1 MRYSKRLTNNEIL
14 RIALPAIVSNITVP
28 LLGLIDVAIVGHL
41 GSAVYIGAIAV
52 GSAIFNM
59 IYWIFGFLRMGTS
72 GMTSQAF
79 GRGDEN
85 EKARMLGL
93 SAISAFAIAVLLLL
107 LQIPVIEVSLY
118 FIHPSAEVRALAKL
132 YFLILIWG
140 APATLSLYAF
150 TGWFIGM
157 QNTRF
162 PMYIAITQNIV
173 NIAVSL
179 LLVFGFGMNVAGV
192 ALGTLTA
199 QYAGLIMAIILWL
212 REYKDSQHHIHWRSV
227 WKSRQ
232 MAAFFNINRHLFFRT
247 LCLVAVTLFFTSAGA
262 RQGDLMLAVNTLL
275 LQFFMIYSYFTDG
288 FAYAAE
294 ALTGKYIGAHNRPA
308 LRKTINDMFLWFAM
322 IALLFT
328 LAYALG
334 GNAFLHL
341 LTDDI
346 NVITA
351 ARDYS
356 IWVTAIPLAA
366 LAAFLW
372 DGVFIGATAGRHMFI
387 SMAAAT
393 IIFFAIY
400 YITRDY
406 LGNHAVWLAFLSYLF
421 IRGVVQTML
430 VKNALKMEN
439 TNAKNPVS

>member
-1 MRYSKRLTNNEIL
+1 MKLSNRLSKNEIL

-52 GSAIFNM
+52 GSTIFNM

-79 GRGDEN
+79 GRNDEN
-85 EKARMLGL
+85 ETVRILILSVL
-93 SAISAFAIAVLLLL
+93 SAFTIAAILLLM
-107 LQIPVIEVSLY
+107 QTPVINVSLF
-118 FIHPSAEVRALAKL
+118 FIHPSAEVQELAKQ

-150 TGWFIGM
+150 TGWYIGM
-157 QNTRF
+157 QNSRF

-173 NIAVSL
+173 NIALSL
-179 LLVFGFGMNVAGV
+179 FLVFGLRMNVAGV

-199 QYAGLIMAIILWL
+199 QYAGVIMAVLLWL
-212 REYKDSQHHIHWRSV
+212 RKYRYLQNRIHVRKV
-227 WKSRQ
+227 WKSRE

-294 ALTGKYIGAHNRPA
+294 ALTGRYIGARNRTA
-308 LRKTINDMFLWFAM
+308 LRKTIHEMFLWFTTVAVF
-322 IALLFT
+322 FT
-328 LAYALG
+328 LAYTLF
-334 GNAFLHL
+334 GNTFLHL
-341 LTDDI
+341 LTDSKQ
-346 NVITA
+346 VITA
-351 ARDYS
+351 SRQYS
-356 IWVTAIPLAA
+356 VWVTAIPLAA

-372 DGVFIGATAGRHMFI
+372 DGVFIGATAGRQMFF
-387 SMAAAT
+387 SMAVAT
-393 IIFFAIY
+393 ISFFAIY
-400 YITRDY
+400 YFTRDY

-421 IRGVVQTML
+421 IRGAVQTVF
-430 VKNALKMEN
+430 VKKVL
-439 TNAKNPVS
+439 TF

>member
-1 MRYSKRLTNNEIL
+1 MKLSNRLSQNEIL

-72 GMTSQAF
+72 GMTSQAY
-79 GRGDEN
+79 GRNDEN
-85 EKARMLGL
+85 ETARILVL
-93 SAISAFAIAVLLLL
+93 SAVSALAIAAILLL

-118 FIHPSAEVRALAKL
+118 FIQPSTEVRALAKQ

-157 QNTRF
+157 QNSRF

-179 LLVFGFGMNVAGV
+179 LLVFGLGMDVAGV

-199 QYAGLIMAIILWL
+199 QYAGLVITVLLWF
-212 REYKDSQHHIHWRSV
+212 RKYKDLQNRIHVRRV
-227 WKSRQ
+227 WKSRE

-294 ALTGKYIGAHNRPA
+294 ALTGRYIGARNRPA
-308 LRKTINDMFLWFAM
+308 LRKIIYEMFLWFTMVA
-322 IALLFT
+322 ILFT
-328 LAYALG
+328 LAYALF
-334 GNAFLHL
+334 GNTFLHL
-341 LTDDI
+341 LTDSQP
-346 NVITA
+346 VITA
-351 ARDYS
+351 ARQYS
-356 IWVTAIPLAA
+356 MWIIAIPLAA

-372 DGVFIGATAGRHMFI
+372 DGVFIGATAGRQMFF

-393 IIFFAIY
+393 ISFFAIY
-400 YITRDY
+400 YFTRDY

-421 IRGVVQTML
+421 IRGAVQTVL
-430 VKNALKMEN
+430 VKKVL
-439 TNAKNPVS
+439 TI